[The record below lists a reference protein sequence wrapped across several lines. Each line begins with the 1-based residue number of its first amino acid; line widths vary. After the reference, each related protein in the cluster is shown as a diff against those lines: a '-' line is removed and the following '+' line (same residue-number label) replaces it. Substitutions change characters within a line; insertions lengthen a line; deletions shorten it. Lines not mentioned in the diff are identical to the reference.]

1 MQTPGLLDLNCYQGA
16 NFDYTLTWKNSGGTA
31 VNLTGYSA
39 RMQVRDSYDAGT
51 AIASLTNGSGITL
64 GGTAGT
70 ILLEMSATTTA
81 ALDGTPNSQYIYDL
95 ELVSGA
101 GYVTRL
107 VEGRFYVKPE
117 VTR

>member
-1 MQTPGLLDLNCYQGA
+1 MQEPGYLDLNCYQGA
-16 NFDYTLTWKNSGGTA
+16 NFDRSEERRVYGTA
-31 VNLTGYSA
+31 VNLTGYNA

-51 AIASLTNGSGITL
+51 AIVSLTAGTGITL

-70 ILLEMSATTTA
+70 IDLALSATQTA
-81 ALDGTPNSQYIYDL
+81 ALDGTPNTQFVYDL

-107 VEGRFYVKPE
+107 VEGRFYVSPE

>member
-1 MQTPGLLDLNCYQGA
+1 MQTPGYLDLNCYQGA
-16 NFDYTLTWKNSGGTA
+16 NFDYTLTWKSAGVP

-39 RMQVRDSYDAGT
+39 RMQVRESYDAGT
-51 AIASLTNGSGITL
+51 AVVSLTSGTGITL

-70 ILLEMSATTTA
+70 IGIALTPTQTA
-81 ALDGTPNSQYIYDL
+81 VLDGTPNIQAIYDL

-107 VEGRFYVKPE
+107 VEGRFYIYPE

>member
-16 NFDYTLTWKNSGGTA
+16 SFDYSLSWTAGGSA

-51 AIASLTNGSGITL
+51 AVVSLTSGTGITL
-64 GGTAGT
+64 GGTAGS
-70 ILLEMSATTTA
+70 IVLEMSATATA
-81 ALDGTPNSQYIYDL
+81 ALDGTPNTQYVYDL

-107 VEGRFYVKPE
+107 VEGRFFVYPE

>member
-1 MQTPGLLDLNCYQGA
+1 MQTPGVLDLSCYQGA
-16 NFDYTLTWKNSGGTA
+16 NFDYTLTWQSSGTA

-51 AIASLTNGSGITL
+51 AIVSLTNGTGITL

-70 ILLEMSATTTA
+70 IGLALTATQTA
-81 ALDGTPNSQYIYDL
+81 ALDGTPNIQAIYDL

-107 VEGRFYVKPE
+107 VEGRFYIYPE

>member
-1 MQTPGLLDLNCYQGA
+1 MQTPGYLDLNCYQGA
-16 NFDYTLTWKNSGGTA
+16 NFDYSLTWQTGGTP
-31 VNLTGYSA
+31 VNLTNYSA

-51 AIASLTNGSGITL
+51 AVVSLTSGTGITL

-70 ILLEMSATTTA
+70 IYVELSSTETA
-81 ALDGTPNSQYIYDL
+81 SLDGTPNAQYIYDL
-95 ELVSGA
+95 ELISGA

-107 VEGRFYVKPE
+107 VEGRFYVFPE

>member
-1 MQTPGLLDLNCYQGA
+1 MQTPGILDLNCYQGA
-16 NFDYTLTWKNSGGTA
+16 NFDYNLTWQTAGTA

-51 AIASLTNGSGITL
+51 AVVSLTAGTGITL

-70 ILLEMSATTTA
+70 ILLELSATQTA
-81 ALDGTPNSQYIYDL
+81 ALDGTPNIQYIYDL
-95 ELVSGA
+95 EVVSGA

-107 VEGRFYVKPE
+107 VEGRFYVYPE